1 MYWGIQKILE
11 WLSMLLHI
19 VFFLKNSKKFEYYY
33 SLQPAWIPMSEISG
47 SEQRTVSGSA
57 FPLERRTSAMGFPF
71 GREGHSMPTP
81 LCIRPTRRPIGYWSS
96 TSGDSNPSPET
107 FLTRFCIRNWSY
119 QFIGGFNC
127 HVVCNNLFDVAGV
140 QFSSLSNAVYVCIS
154 KAHLYWVV
162 LLRFIRMSVRWALG
176 DVQ

>member
-1 MYWGIQKILE
+1 MIVHAASYRFFFKKQQKI
-11 WLSMLLHI
+11 WILLLVTTSLDTNVWNI
-19 VFFLKNSKKFEYYY
+19 GERTKNRFWFGF
-33 SLQPAWIPMSEISG
+33 PV
-47 SEQRTVSGSA
+47 RT
-57 FPLERRTSAMGFPF
+57 TDICDGFPF

-127 HVVCNNLFDVAGV
+127 HVVCNNLFDVADV